1 MRAGKA
7 RTGRRAGQTCHRRR
21 NAYGR
26 PQGKGR
32 MRGSPRSSTTSP
44 LNCWRRRSTR
54 WRRTQPPAWIGG
66 RGRTTRQTSNTISR
80 TCINGSNAERIGHC
94 RLGAYT
100 SPSRTV
106 SSARSRS
113 PQSHRTALLSHQP
126 LGSAEV
132 THPFHPL
139 HGQRF
144 VVLKVRRVAGVE
156 TLSLRHHDLGSF
168 AMALEW
174 TDWAPPGASAVSAG
188 KSLMIDAF
196 GLLSLTELVTSLT
209 RNGGLDR

>member
-1 MRAGKA
+1 MIGSNEERIGHCRSRRLYIPKPDGRQRPLAVEGRGLRGMRASKA

-32 MRGSPRSSTTSP
+32 RRGSPRSSTTSP

-80 TCINGSNAERIGHC
+80 TCSDGSNGERIGHC
-94 RLGAYT
+94 RPGAFT

-106 SSARSRS
+106 SSAARGRS
-113 PQSHRTALLSHQP
+113 
-126 LGSAEV
+126 LGGQDRPTGGGRAAE
-132 THPFHPL
+132 
-139 HGQRF
+139 RD
-144 VVLKVRRVAGVE
+144 
-156 TLSLRHHDLGSF
+156 LR
-168 AMALEW
+168 
-174 TDWAPPGASAVSAG
+174 
-188 KSLMIDAF
+188 
-196 GLLSLTELVTSLT
+196 
-209 RNGGLDR
+209 GGLPRVLDGFRPVTASMTC

>member
-1 MRAGKA
+1 
-7 RTGRRAGQTCHRRR
+7 
-21 NAYGR
+21 
-26 PQGKGR
+26 
-32 MRGSPRSSTTSP
+32 MRGF
-44 LNCWRRRSTR
+44 
-54 WRRTQPPAWIGG
+54 IGG
-66 RGRTTRQTSNTISR
+66 HT
-80 TCINGSNAERIGHC
+80 GHC
-94 RLGAYT
+94 RHGANT
-100 SPSRTV
+100 FPSRTGGN
-106 SSARSRS
+106 ARSRS

-132 THPFHPL
+132 IHPFHPL
-139 HGQRF
+139 RGQRF

-168 AMALEW
+168 AMAREW
-174 TDWAPPGASAVSAG
+174 TDWAPPGAPAVSVG